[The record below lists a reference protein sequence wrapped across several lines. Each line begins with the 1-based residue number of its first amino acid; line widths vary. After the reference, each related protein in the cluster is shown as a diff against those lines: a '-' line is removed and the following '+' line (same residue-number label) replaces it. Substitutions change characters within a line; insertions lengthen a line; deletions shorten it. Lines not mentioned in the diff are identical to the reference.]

1 MEIMTGLGWIASV
14 FIPAMSPVGDM
25 ITEKTSKF
33 NIEFAKSVDSGDSCF
48 DRIGGTVGTYGKPS
62 DYSLDLICNY
72 RLRQVTK
79 EGTYKEWHLE
89 RAI

>member
-14 FIPAMSPVGDM
+14 FLPAMSPVGGM
-25 ITEKTSKF
+25 ITEKTSQF
-33 NIEFAKSVDSGDSCF
+33 NSEFAQSVDSGDSCWN
-48 DRIGGTVGTYGKPS
+48 RVGGTVGTYGKPS

-72 RLRQVTK
+72 RLKQVTK
-79 EGTYKEWHLE
+79 EGTYKEWVLE

>member
-1 MEIMTGLGWIASV
+1 MELIAGIGWIAATT
-14 FIPAMSPVGDM
+14 FPLFTPVGTTV
-25 ITEKTSKF
+25 TEKTNEF
-33 NIEFAKSVDSGDSCF
+33 NTEFARSVDAGDSCF
-48 DRIGGTVGTYGKPS
+48 NRVGGEVGTYGKPS